1 MKPYKTLKIV
11 NKNKYAEMYYRRAL
25 SDETERLIK
34 AIFKDIDK
42 EYITIYTSNAGS
54 INKMQALF
62 KKYKGKYLDIFL
74 KNCEKIIKKWFKIS
88 SSQSIRSMKEVYK
101 KALGRNVII
110 KYDKIYDDVLK
121 LVIQRNVGLIQNTTL
136 QTLNNIEN
144 IVYDGITT
152 GQGLKTVE
160 KDLNKQEHISSD
172 RIKRIA
178 RDQTAKANS
187 ALNQLSQQSAGI
199 EFFEWDTAQDE
210 RVSTGYGGHKELQ
223 GKIYKWG
230 DVEHYP
236 IIDSYGHRG
245 LPAQR
250 VNCRCT
256 ALAVVLT
263 DDYEAKRLSDGSYK
277 IIKGRLS

>member
-42 EYITIYTSNAGS
+42 EYTTIYTSNAGS

-160 KDLNKQEHISSD
+160 KDLNKQG
-172 RIKRIA
+172 IK
-178 RDQTAKANS
+178 K
-187 ALNQLSQQSAGI
+187 
-199 EFFEWDTAQDE
+199 
-210 RVSTGYGGHKELQ
+210 Y
-223 GKIYKWG
+223 
-230 DVEHYP
+230 
-236 IIDSYGHRG
+236 
-245 LPAQR
+245 LPR
-250 VNCRCT
+250 
-256 ALAVVLT
+256 
-263 DDYEAKRLSDGSYK
+263 
-277 IIKGRLS
+277 KGRYFKKFFIIFILMEYQVEPKVPQVFFHQEGIFLHRVDE

>member
-42 EYITIYTSNAGS
+42 EYTTIYTSNAGS

-160 KDLNKQEHISSD
+160 KDLNKQE
-172 RIKRIA
+172 
-178 RDQTAKANS
+178 
-187 ALNQLSQQSAGI
+187 
-199 EFFEWDTAQDE
+199 
-210 RVSTGYGGHKELQ
+210 
-223 GKIYKWG
+223 
-230 DVEHYP
+230 
-236 IIDSYGHRG
+236 
-245 LPAQR
+245 
-250 VNCRCT
+250 
-256 ALAVVLT
+256 
-263 DDYEAKRLSDGSYK
+263 
-277 IIKGRLS
+277 IIKKYLPRKGGILKSFL